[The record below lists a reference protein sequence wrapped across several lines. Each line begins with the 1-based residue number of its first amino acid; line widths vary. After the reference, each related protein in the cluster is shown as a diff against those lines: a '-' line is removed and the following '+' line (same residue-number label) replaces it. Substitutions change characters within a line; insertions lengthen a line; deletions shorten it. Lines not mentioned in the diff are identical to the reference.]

1 VKIDNSVN
9 SVGVPSGEPRAR
21 PVNGQPASSASPAG
35 AQVDLS
41 SLSPRLEEIEASL
54 ANVPPVDAQRVA
66 ELRQAISEGR
76 FKVDADKVAD
86 SLIRSVRQMLSAQ
99 TRQA

>member
-1 VKIDNSVN
+1 MKIDN

-21 PVNGQPASSASPAG
+21 PVKGQPASSASPAG
-35 AQVDLS
+35 AQVKLS
-41 SLSPRLEEIEASL
+41 SLSSRLEEIEASL
-54 ANVPPVDAQRVA
+54 ANVPLVDAERVA
-66 ELRQAISEGR
+66 ELKQAISEGR

-99 TRQA
+99 IRQA